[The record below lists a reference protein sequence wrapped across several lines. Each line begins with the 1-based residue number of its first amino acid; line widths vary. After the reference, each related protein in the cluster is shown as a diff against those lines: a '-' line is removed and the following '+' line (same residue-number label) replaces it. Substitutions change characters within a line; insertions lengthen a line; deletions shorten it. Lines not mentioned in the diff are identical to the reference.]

1 MSERWVAILAAVIGV
16 LGGMGGAFI
25 GGYVAN
31 EGQQQRFKEEQSA
44 RFAELRRDTFAEYMR
59 AIQGIVSGTAHRET
73 LFTPEAKVELVARS
87 DEVREAAAALAKA
100 VGVDIQ
106 RGDVRGRFIEA
117 AKAELKADE

>member
-1 MSERWVAILAAVIGV
+1 LAAVVGV

-31 EGQQQRFKEEQSA
+31 EGQQQRFKEEQSV

-59 AIQGIVSGTAHRET
+59 AIQGVISGAHRET

-100 VGVDIQ
+100 AGVEI
-106 RGDVRGRFIEA
+106 RRRDVRGRFIEA